1 MNSKI
6 TIEKDQVIVESV
18 EQNDLLITDNSL
30 TETDH
35 LSPEF
40 VRALIELSEGLEK
53 SLVINSTNKNTES
66 VFERLNLNIVESYS
80 ECGLVTAV
88 YDTNTN
94 PRATAD

>member
-1 MNSKI
+1 MKSKI
-6 TIEKDQVIVESV
+6 TIEKDQVTVESV
-18 EQNDLLITDNSL
+18 EQDNLLITDNSL

-35 LSPEF
+35 FSPEF
-40 VRALIELSEGLEK
+40 VRALIELAEGLGK

-88 YDTNTN
+88 YDTNTA
-94 PRATAD
+94 PKPTAD